1 MRNGIVV
8 VRKLKGRAKTGDS
21 KERTKSLEYLAAIMK
36 KNWYLVYM
44 GLLITSDQFQMVE
57 VLPWEV
63 ISAIKNGVAK
73 LNDMAAQL
81 EFLNTNVSTDTISSI
96 SSNWPILSE
105 KIDDHN
111 KAELKKV
118 TLKQDA

>member
-1 MRNGIVV
+1 
-8 VRKLKGRAKTGDS
+8 
-21 KERTKSLEYLAAIMK
+21 MK

-118 TLKQDA
+118 TLKQDAWKNLRAQDDLEQVNDVLMM

>member
-1 MRNGIVV
+1 
-8 VRKLKGRAKTGDS
+8 
-21 KERTKSLEYLAAIMK
+21 
-36 KNWYLVYM
+36 M
-44 GLLITSDQFQMVE
+44 GSLITSDQFQMVE
-57 VLPWEV
+57 VLPSEV
-63 ISAIKNGVAK
+63 ISAFKDGVAK